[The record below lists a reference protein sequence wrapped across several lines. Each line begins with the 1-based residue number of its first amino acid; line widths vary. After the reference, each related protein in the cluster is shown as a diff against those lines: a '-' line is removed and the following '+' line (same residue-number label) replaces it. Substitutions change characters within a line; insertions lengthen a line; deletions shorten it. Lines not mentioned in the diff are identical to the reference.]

1 LIREIILKERI
12 DVLLVEKGL
21 FRSRERARASIMAG
35 SVFVDGQRVDKAG
48 TKIDTEAK
56 IDVKEDDCPYVSRGG
71 FKLKK
76 AIDTFGID
84 VSGCVCAD
92 IGAST
97 GGFTDVMLQHG
108 ASKVYSIDVGYGQL
122 DWKLRN
128 DPRVVNMERCNFRYL
143 DTSLIKDDIDFASID
158 VSFISL
164 EMIFPVLKK
173 ILRDGGRV
181 ASLVKPQFEA
191 GKEEAAKGKG
201 VIRDPEVQ
209 ARALLKAAAAAKE
222 NGFSLLGVTFS
233 PVKGAK
239 GNIEYLI
246 YLEKNGGGDGLSDEE
261 TEQKVRDVV
270 TQSHQTLD

>member
-1 LIREIILKERI
+1 MKERI
-12 DVLLVEKGL
+12 DVLLVEKGM

-48 TKIDTEAK
+48 TKVDTEAD

-84 VSGCVCAD
+84 VKGCICAD

-108 ASKVYSIDVGYGQL
+108 AEKVYSIDVGYGQL

-143 DTSLIKDDIDFASID
+143 DTSLIKDEIDFASID

-164 EMIFPVLKK
+164 EMIFPVLRK

-209 ARALLKAAAAAKE
+209 GRAVMKAVQAAE
-222 NGFSLLGVTFS
+222 NNGFSLLGVTFS

-246 YLEKNGGGDGLSDEE
+246 YLEKGSADESLTESE
-261 TEQKVRDVV
+261 TEQMVKDVV